1 MSGMKSRSPSRWA
14 KQVEGVCVAKGLQ
27 LTPLRRRVLSILSE
41 NREPLGAY
49 AIIDKLSKLEGKQI
63 APPTVYRTLEFFEE
77 NGFLHKIESR
87 NVFAPC
93 EHPGH
98 AHAGVLLLCDKCG
111 RSQELEDAPLAEAL
125 AKTAAQAEFH
135 LGHQMLELHGHCRS
149 CAVAERRTAI
159 E

>member
-1 MSGMKSRSPSRWA
+1 MSGMKSRSQSRWA
-14 KQVEGVCVAKGLQ
+14 KQVEDACGSKGLQ

-41 NREPLGAY
+41 SREPLGAY
-49 AIIDKLSKLEGKQI
+49 AIIAKLSKLEGKQI
-63 APPTVYRTLEFFEE
+63 APPTVYRTLEFFQE

-111 RSQELEDAPLAEAL
+111 RSQELQDAGLVEVL
-125 AKTAAQAEFH
+125 TKTAAKAEFN
-135 LGHQMLELHGHCRS
+135 LAHQMLELHGHCRS
-149 CAVAERRTAI
+149 CALTKRRAAI

>member
-1 MSGMKSRSPSRWA
+1 MKSCSQSQWA
-14 KQVEGVCVAKGLQ
+14 KQVEDACASKGLQ

-49 AIIDKLSKLEGKQI
+49 AIIERLSKLEGKQI
-63 APPTVYRTLEFFEE
+63 APPTVYRTLDFFEE

-93 EHPGH
+93 ERPGH
-98 AHAGVLLLCDKCG
+98 AYAGVLLLCDKCG
-111 RSQELEDAPLAEAL
+111 RSQEFEDAPLVDAL
-125 AKTAAQAEFH
+125 ANTAAQAEFH
-135 LGHQMLELHGHCRS
+135 LAHQMLELHGLCRS
-149 CAVAERRTAI
+149 CAGAEHRNAI